1 MTVDIHADNSQIEIK
16 TLDREDILI
25 LKKEKFPKNVSTNL
39 IDNFQKIKVRA
50 WSTNAQ
56 QKL

>member
-50 WSTNAQ
+50 
-56 QKL
+56 